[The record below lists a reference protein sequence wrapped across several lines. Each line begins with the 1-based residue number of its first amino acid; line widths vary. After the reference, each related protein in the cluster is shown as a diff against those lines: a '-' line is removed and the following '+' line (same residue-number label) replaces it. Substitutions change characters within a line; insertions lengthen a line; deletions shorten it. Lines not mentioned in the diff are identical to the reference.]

1 MKYVILIHCNPAAWD
16 ALTDEQHRA
25 IGRRHLAFTD
35 ELEASGELIVSE
47 ALADPSLART
57 VPATIPAS
65 DALVSDG
72 PYAEAKEYLAGFY
85 LLECESLDRVV
96 AHAERLPHG
105 PHYRIEVRPVM
116 NLKAVLDQA

>member
-35 ELEASGELIVSE
+35 NLEASGELVVSE

-57 VPATIPAS
+57 VPVT

-85 LLECESLDRVV
+85 LLDCESLDRVV
-96 AHAERLPHG
+96 SHAERLPHG

>member
-16 ALTDEQHRA
+16 ALTDDQHRA
-25 IGRRHLAFTD
+25 IGRRHVAFTD
-35 ELEASGELIVSE
+35 ELAASGELVVSE

-57 VPATIPAS
+57 VPAADTI
-65 DALVSDG
+65 VSDG

-85 LLECESLDRVV
+85 LLECESLDQVV

-116 NLKAVLDQA
+116 NLKAVLEQA

>member
-35 ELEASGELIVSE
+35 DLDAAGELVVSE

-57 VPATIPAS
+57 VPATV
-65 DALVSDG
+65 VSDG

-85 LLECESLDRVV
+85 LLECDSLDRAV

-116 NLKAVLDQA
+116 DLKAVLDQA